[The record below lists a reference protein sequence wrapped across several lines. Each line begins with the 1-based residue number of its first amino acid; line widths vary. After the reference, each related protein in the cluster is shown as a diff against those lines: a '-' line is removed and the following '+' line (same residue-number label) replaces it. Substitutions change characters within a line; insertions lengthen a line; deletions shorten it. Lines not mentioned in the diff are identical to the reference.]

1 MRRLLLFFFL
11 LLAAPAYAK
20 DELVLAM
27 TQAPGTMNPLISS
40 MLAKSLISNM
50 TARPFTVYD
59 PDWKLVCLL
68 CTEIPTLKNGK
79 ARIVDLPD
87 DGKGGGKKG
96 MEVDID
102 IRPMVVGAM
111 ARRSR
116 RRTWPSRSRVG
127 KHPLSGVASSEG
139 YKRILKLDIKTT
151 VTSP

>member
-1 MRRLLLFFFL
+1 MRRLLLLFSL
-11 LLAAPAYAK
+11 LVAGPAYAK

-87 DGKGGGKKG
+87 GKKG
-96 MEVDID
+96 MEVDMD
-102 IRPMVVGAM
+102 IRPMGWGDGTPVTTKDVAF
-111 ARRSR
+111 
-116 RRTWPSRSRVG
+116 TLEVG
-127 KHPLSGVASSEG
+127 KHPQSAVASSEG
-139 YKRILKLDIKTT
+139 YKPT
-151 VTSP
+151 

>member
-1 MRRLLLFFFL
+1 MIRRVLFFIL
-11 LLAAPAYAK
+11 VLSALAAPAVAK

-79 ARIVDLPD
+79 ARVIDLPD
-87 DGKGGGKKG
+87 GKKG
-96 MEVDID
+96 MEIDMDI
-102 IRPMVVGAM
+102 
-111 ARRSR
+111 
-116 RRTWPSRSRVG
+116 
-127 KHPLSGVASSEG
+127 
-139 YKRILKLDIKTT
+139 
-151 VTSP
+151 

>member
-1 MRRLLLFFFL
+1 MIRRLLS
-11 LLAAPAYAK
+11 LATALTAFAFPAFAK

-87 DGKGGGKKG
+87 GKKG
-96 MEVDID
+96 MEVDMD
-102 IRPMVVGAM
+102 ILPMVLGDGTPVTTKDVPWTLEVGH
-111 ARRSR
+111 
-116 RRTWPSRSRVG
+116 
-127 KHPLSGVASSEG
+127 HPL
-139 YKRILKLDIKTT
+139 
-151 VTSP
+151 